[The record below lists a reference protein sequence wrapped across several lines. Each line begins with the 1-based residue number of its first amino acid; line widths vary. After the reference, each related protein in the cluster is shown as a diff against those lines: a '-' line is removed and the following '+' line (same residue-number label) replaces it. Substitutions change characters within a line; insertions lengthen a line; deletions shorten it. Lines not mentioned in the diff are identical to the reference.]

1 MAAAS
6 GRSSVRECH
15 YDVLAVS
22 MDATDSEIRKAYR
35 KAALKWHPDKNPGRE
50 AEATERMK
58 LVTEAYGVLSDATER
73 AWYDAHRESILH
85 GGGSGAADSTT
96 LLPNLFTF
104 FSTSCFSGFGEDKEG
119 FYSVYARA
127 FDSVAR
133 AEARHRPRGSAAR
146 DWPAFGTASSEWS
159 DVAAFYRSWTNYASD
174 MTFAWED
181 AHNTNEAPNRLTRRW
196 MERENAK
203 AHHKA
208 REEWTD
214 LVRTLAKFARKRD
227 PRVAAE
233 AQRLREEREARQA
246 AREAR
251 NAAAKA
257 AAAASAEALA
267 QAAEEYREELEAAS
281 GFRLADEG
289 PARRKGEDEAKPAAA
304 PAAADSGGAGGSDEQ
319 DDDGDGDGDGDGAAD
334 GTDVTSKADRL
345 DALLKSVDMTRDE
358 LCAEYEA
365 TRELLVADGSFK
377 VTRHM
382 VLETLR
388 EDGTLPRELTDGLA
402 AMALKGGR
410 HGQASSS
417 APGTGAGA
425 DVSAAPDAGTP
436 ETVIILADDTG
447 DQAAAAAEGAA
458 ASGAGAAPSEPAGG
472 EAAAG
477 GAAPAADGD
486 AAEPAPPQGRPCR
499 VCNEVFP
506 NVPALLEHIKESGH
520 QAPTSAAKPAAGSGS
535 GKRRKGK
542 GAKAGG
548 GAFVCAACGLGFP
561 TRSRMFRHLEETG
574 HAVAPSQVEVAA
586 SAAAAAAS
594 KKGGKGKKSKKG
606 GRRKGQR
613 GADDSD

>member
-1 MAAAS
+1 M
-6 GRSSVRECH
+6 RECH
-15 YDVLAVS
+15 YDVLSVS
-22 MDATDSEIRKAYR
+22 MDATDAEIRKAYR

-50 AEATERMK
+50 ATATERMK

-85 GGGSGAADSTT
+85 GGGSGTADSSS

-104 FSTSCFSGFGEDKEG
+104 FSTSCFSGFEDDKGG
-119 FYSVYARA
+119 FYSTYARA
-127 FDSVAR
+127 FDSIAR
-133 AEARHRPRGSAAR
+133 AEARHRPRSSAAR
-146 DWPAFGTASSEWS
+146 DWPAFGAAASKWA

-251 NAAAKA
+251 AAAAKA
-257 AAAASAEALA
+257 EAAESAEALA
-267 QAAEEYREELEAAS
+267 QAAEEYREALEAAS

-289 PARRKGEDEAKPAAA
+289 PARRKGEDEAKPPA
-304 PAAADSGGAGGSDEQ
+304 PAAGGGE
-319 DDDGDGDGDGDGAAD
+319 GDGDGEGGGDEDDEDDAAVDGA
-334 GTDVTSKADRL
+334 GGVSKIDRL
-345 DALLKSVDMTRDE
+345 DALLTSVGLSRDE

-388 EDGTLPRELTDGLA
+388 EDGTLPRDLTDGLA

-410 HGQASSS
+410 HGQASS
-417 APGTGAGA
+417 AAAGTGAGA

-436 ETVIILADDTG
+436 DTVIILADDIEDEPAATEPAAEAVASG
-447 DQAAAAAEGAA
+447 AGGAPSEPAAGEAAAVSAAAAEG
-458 ASGAGAAPSEPAGG
+458 S
-472 EAAAG
+472 EAAEQA
-477 GAAPAADGD
+477 
-486 AAEPAPPQGRPCR
+486 PQGRPCR
-499 VCNEVFP
+499 VCNAIFP

-520 QAPTSAAKPAAGSGS
+520 QAPTSAAKPGQGAAGSGS

-542 GAKAGG
+542 GAKSGG
-548 GAFVCAACGLGFP
+548 GAFLCAACGLGFP
-561 TRSRMFRHLEETG
+561 TRSRMFKHLEETG

-586 SAAAAAAS
+586 AVEAAAAS